1 VLFNFL
7 SCGKPI
13 LFKGTVYHSMRMY
26 ALIVFCIIVT
36 LLSGVSL
43 FWSVT
48 SHQGELWLHGIFLI
62 ALTTAL
68 LAMLSLIRKFA
79 GHSIS
84 TSINIHRLEVK
95 DQGREEERR
104 DEERKAG

>member
-1 VLFNFL
+1 NFA

-13 LFKGTVYHSMRMY
+13 LFIGTVYHSMRMY

-48 SHQGELWLHGIFLI
+48 SHQGEMWLHGIFLI

-84 TSINIHRLEVK
+84 SSINIHHLE
-95 DQGREEERR
+95 DQVQVEDNEQSG

>member
-1 VLFNFL
+1 
-7 SCGKPI
+7 
-13 LFKGTVYHSMRMY
+13 MRMY

-84 TSINIHRLEVK
+84 SSINIHHLE
-95 DQGREEERR
+95 DQKHLEDQEQVEDQEQGHEDNEQSG

>member
-1 VLFNFL
+1 
-7 SCGKPI
+7 
-13 LFKGTVYHSMRMY
+13 MRMY
-26 ALIVFCIIVT
+26 ALIVFCVIVT

-48 SHQGELWLHGIFLI
+48 SHQGEFWLHGIFLI

-68 LAMLSLIRKFA
+68 LATLSLIRKFA

-84 TSINIHRLEVK
+84 SSMNIHHLEDQEK
-95 DQGREEERR
+95 DC

>member
-1 VLFNFL
+1 
-7 SCGKPI
+7 
-13 LFKGTVYHSMRMY
+13 MRMY

-84 TSINIHRLEVK
+84 SSINIHHLE
-95 DQGREEERR
+95 DQVQVEDQEQGHEDNEQSG

>member
-1 VLFNFL
+1 
-7 SCGKPI
+7 
-13 LFKGTVYHSMRMY
+13 MRMY

-84 TSINIHRLEVK
+84 SSINIHHLE
-95 DQGREEERR
+95 DQVQVEDQVQGHEDNEQSG

>member
-1 VLFNFL
+1 
-7 SCGKPI
+7 
-13 LFKGTVYHSMRMY
+13 MRMY

-48 SHQGELWLHGIFLI
+48 SHQGEMWLHGIFLI

-84 TSINIHRLEVK
+84 SSIKIHHLE
-95 DQGREEERR
+95 DQVQVEDQEQGHEDNEQSG